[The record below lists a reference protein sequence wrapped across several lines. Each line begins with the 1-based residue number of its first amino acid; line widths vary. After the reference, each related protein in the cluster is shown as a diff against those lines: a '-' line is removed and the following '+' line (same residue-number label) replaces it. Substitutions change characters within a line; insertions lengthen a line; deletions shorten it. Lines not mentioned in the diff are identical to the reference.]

1 MCGCEGVGLCVRAGS
16 RMLTVV
22 PTQVAFEDI
31 PVPVGDTTAEDLDD
45 ASPRT
50 HVSWATMAILATLS
64 AFASVSMQ

>member
-1 MCGCEGVGLCVRAGS
+1 
-16 RMLTVV
+16 MLTVV
-22 PTQVAFEDI
+22 PTQVAFEKI
-31 PVPVGDTTAEDLDD
+31 PDPVGDTIAEDLDD